1 MTSKP
6 LWFPPVSW
14 PTGFRNEKPRSQGMT
29 MVFDKGVGLVSFHDL
44 LEMAADHIDFIKLG
58 FGSSALY
65 RPEILEQKVNL
76 ARRYGVEVYVG
87 GTLGEIAYWQGG
99 YDELLAGLKG
109 VDIRWVEISD
119 GTINITPRERRI
131 LIQKAISNGFQVLT
145 EVGKKDPRQTLPL
158 QAIIQQI
165 GEDLSEG
172 ASYVIVEGRESGKG
186 VNFYDTKG
194 QIRDDDLERMVD
206 SVGNVDALLWE
217 APLKEQQQALIARFG
232 VNVNLGN
239 IPVTEVIA
247 LESLRRGLRSDTLAL
262 AVEEKARQE
271 ASGAEGG
278 SS

>member
-14 PTGFRNEKPRSQGMT
+14 PTGFRNEKPRTQGVT
-29 MVFDKGVGLVSFHDL
+29 MIFDKGIGLVSFHDL

-58 FGSSALY
+58 FGSAALY

-99 YDELLAGLKG
+99 YEELLAGLQA

-119 GTINITPRERRI
+119 GTIQIPSRERRA
-131 LIQKAISNGFQVLT
+131 LIRKVTDRGFQVLT

-158 QAIIQQI
+158 PAIIRQI
-165 GEDLSEG
+165 REDLAEG

-186 VNFYDTKG
+186 VNFYDSKG
-194 QIRDDDLERMVD
+194 EIRDDDLEAMVEA
-206 SVGNVDALLWE
+206 VGKVDALLWE
-217 APLKEQQQALIARFG
+217 APMKEQQQALIKRFG

-239 IPVTEVIA
+239 IPVHEAIA

-262 AVEEKARQE
+262 AIEEKARQE
-271 ASGAEGG
+271 ASAADNGRP
-278 SS
+278 